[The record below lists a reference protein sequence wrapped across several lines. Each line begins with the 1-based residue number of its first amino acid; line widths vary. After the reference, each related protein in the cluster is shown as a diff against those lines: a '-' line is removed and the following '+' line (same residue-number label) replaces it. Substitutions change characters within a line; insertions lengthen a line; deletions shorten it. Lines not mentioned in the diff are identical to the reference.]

1 MKGNDLM
8 KAMNGIDEKYLAE
21 SENTTNNQKNKKR
34 ALKIAISV
42 AAAAALAIPVGAY
55 AYNTFI
61 HRENV
66 EQYVSNAE
74 LIEQQSPEAVRNIV
88 TENDDYRITV
98 DSVLSDGNIV
108 MMVLTH
114 EPKTDKGL
122 QIKDHV
128 GGCPGACITYADGSA
143 GPFEC
148 PEIAEGIPMTRT
160 FGGYAVT
167 DDTDSVR
174 YEKTVSLFSC
184 KDIDLSKDVKIE
196 FYADERGRSGAL
208 KYFNNRN
215 NPVSD
220 GLVNELDGL
229 EFTTS
234 FASNVKSVQLH
245 SEDGKTVSMSSFNV
259 YSDDPSVVYVPADD
273 VTDDTSNQFI
283 LITNDGERKILEA
296 SAMHMHSDPNCGFII
311 YGEFIDV
318 EAYKGVEI
326 NGVEYLK

>member
-8 KAMNGIDEKYLAE
+8 KAMNGIDEKYLTE
-21 SENTTNNQKNKKR
+21 SENVGSNNQKNTKR
-34 ALKIAISV
+34 AFRIAISV
-42 AAAAALAIPVGAY
+42 AAAAALAIPIGAY
-55 AYNTFI
+55 AINTFI

-66 EQYVSNAE
+66 EKYVSNAE
-74 LIEQQSPEAVRNIV
+74 LIEQQSPEAVKNIV

-122 QIKDHV
+122 QIKEHV
-128 GGCPGACITYADGSA
+128 GGCPGVCITYADGSA
-143 GPFEC
+143 GPFEQAGVAG
-148 PEIAEGIPMTRT
+148 EIPMTCT
-160 FGGYAVT
+160 LGGYAVT
-167 DDTDSVR
+167 DETDSVR

-196 FYADERGRSGAL
+196 LFADERGRAGAL
-208 KYFNNRN
+208 RYFNNRN
-215 NPVSD
+215 DPDSN

-234 FASNVKSVQLH
+234 FASNVESVQLH
-245 SEDGKTVSMSSFNV
+245 SADGKTVSMSSFNV
-259 YSDDPSVVYVPADD
+259 YSDDPSVVYVPVDDSTDD
-273 VTDDTSNQFI
+273 VSNQFA
-283 LITNDGERKILEA
+283 LITNDGDRKILE
-296 SAMHMHSDPNCGFII
+296 SSGMHSREDCGFII